1 MAPRRKAP
9 RRRAKRSFNVSAI
22 EAGTAL
28 SLAQSTGFAS
38 SLQQALNGD
47 LSGAVNSMSSTVL
60 ANKSKII
67 VTLGAAAV
75 AKVASKGFASG
86 TLAKLGPIRVK
97 L

>member
-9 RRRAKRSFNVSAI
+9 RRRARRSFNVSAI

-47 LSGAVNSMSSTVL
+47 LEL
-60 ANKSKII
+60 ADKINQEKII
-67 VTLGAAAV
+67 
-75 AKVASKGFASG
+75 
-86 TLAKLGPIRVK
+86 
-97 L
+97 